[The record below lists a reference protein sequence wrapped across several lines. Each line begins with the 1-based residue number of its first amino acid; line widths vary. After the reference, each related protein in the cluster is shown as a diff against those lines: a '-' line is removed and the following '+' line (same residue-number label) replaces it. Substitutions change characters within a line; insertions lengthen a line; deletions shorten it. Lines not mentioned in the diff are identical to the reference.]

1 MPIPNFD
8 EKVLAHIRKYVP
20 EGDVQ
25 ATVSEEFAQTWLESG
40 DSSSPQFS
48 HVGSIDTYSGWSDGS
63 GTLTY
68 RLDPSLNGLSVLV
81 PTSPMSFGDAIV
93 MDVSDG
99 LFE

>member
-1 MPIPNFD
+1 MSTQDFD
-8 EKVLAHIRKYVP
+8 ATVFAHIRKYVP

-25 ATVSEEFAQTWLESG
+25 ATVSEVFAQLWLESG

-48 HVGSIDTYSGWSDGS
+48 HVGSIDTYTGWSDGS

-68 RLDPSLNGLSVLV
+68 RLDPSLSGLAVLV
-81 PTSPMSFGDAIV
+81 PTNPMDFGDAMV

-99 LFE
+99 LLD